1 MSKSVIPSENIVNK
15 IYLFRGQK
23 VMLDKDLAELYGV
36 ETRRLKEQVRRNI
49 NRFPESFMFELS
61 QEEHQSLRSQFATL
75 KRGRHSK
82 YPPYRIY
89 RAWNINVVKCV
100 K

>member
-61 QEEHQSLRSQFATL
+61 QEEHRSLRSQFATL
-75 KRGRHSK
+75 KREAFKISTF
-82 YPPYRIY
+82 RIY